1 MDKKLATKVLV
12 VVSIVYGSTIA
23 LMAVLGVSGLNT
35 FTIVGALVLGLL
47 WVLNAFF
54 GRDTSEPQQP

>member
-12 VVSIVYGSTIA
+12 VVSIVYGATLA
-23 LMAVLGVSGLNT
+23 LMAVFNVSGLSAVA
-35 FTIVGALVLGLL
+35 IVGALVLGLL

-54 GRDTSEPQQP
+54 GREAGEAPRT

>member
-12 VVSIVYGSTIA
+12 VVSIVYGMTIA
-23 LMAVLGVSGLNT
+23 LMAVFGVSGLST
-35 FTIVGALVLGLL
+35 FAIVGALVLGLL

-54 GRDTSEPQQP
+54 GRETTEPQQP

>member
-12 VVSIVYGSTIA
+12 VVSIVYGVTLA
-23 LMAVLGVSGLNT
+23 LMAALDVSGLST
-35 FTIVGALVLGLL
+35 VAIVGALVLGLL

-54 GRDTSEPQQP
+54 GRETSGAQQ